1 MSDFAS
7 EYGIRLA
14 REDPGWG
21 EFCSLLT
28 GLLSA
33 DTRVWRYFQS
43 DDEDGG

>member
-14 REDPGWG
+14 HEDLGWG
-21 EFCSLLT
+21 EFCALLT

-33 DTRVWRYFQS
+33 DTRVWRHFQN
-43 DDEDGG
+43 DDDGG